1 MNSYAE
7 VQRYTQK
14 KLEQAFRFC
23 KKQLENSEISLDE
36 FDEIVK
42 NIRKNYT
49 EDTERIEFEL
59 FLRHVDG
66 DMFLDIN
73 KNDFILTGK
82 LFGYT
87 IHEAIDNEEAH
98 KKLYNQLL
106 EFCK

>member
-1 MNSYAE
+1 MYNYAE

-14 KLEQAFRFC
+14 KLKQAFGFV

-36 FDEIVK
+36 FNEIVK

-49 EDTERIEFEL
+49 EDTETIEFEL

-82 LFGYT
+82 LFSCT

-98 KKLYNQLL
+98 KKLYNLL
-106 EFCK
+106 LDFCK